1 MACTDQKM
9 SMQVTAGMRK
19 HRTVTV
25 PQKLAII
32 RRTGYGKIQTEVIA
46 SYNIGS

>member
-1 MACTDQKM
+1 
-9 SMQVTAGMRK
+9 MQVTAGMRK